1 MSPQQSKEDLISSGR
16 VIILGGFDL
25 TEAASQRPG
34 QSHHRLYKPT
44 HCPPSD
50 CYIYN
55 CQDQD
60 QDGVHVLAL
69 SVVVAVAVAVPR
81 PMHTASHGSVG
92 GYS

>member
-34 QSHHRLYKPT
+34 QSRHRLYKPT

-50 CYIYN
+50 CYIIAKIKIKRELMN
-55 CQDQD
+55 WPCQWLWLWQCPDRFI
-60 QDGVHVLAL
+60 
-69 SVVVAVAVAVPR
+69 R
-81 PMHTASHGSVG
+81 PVMGR
-92 GYS
+92 